1 MSVMH
6 ENKGFGLLVMGFGFS
21 ILVCHLILT
30 VFFDTPMNFNGQL
43 RGKMESVV
51 IEVGFLAVWVAFGAV
66 WLFVSGKIFP
76 GPQRYWR
83 LDLVDDNWVLRQR
96 GLPWVLCRVS
106 PREIEGLAVDR
117 LGRVVAETT
126 AGKRRTITGP
136 MSPFESAWAVRAL
149 SGLLGQSSGAGRI
162 ADSSIYASAPTV
174 DPAASTG
181 STLKYRLSRSDRPWR
196 AALGCLA
203 VTMFWNG
210 FTWIFVG
217 LQLIGFD
224 PRWAGLKGWLFL
236 TRMARGLAVT
246 AIDKPG

>member
-21 ILVCHLILT
+21 ILVYHLILT

-117 LGRVVAETT
+117 VGRVVAETT
-126 AGKRRTITGP
+126 AGKYRTITGP
-136 MSPFESAWAVRAL
+136 MAPFESDWVVRAL
-149 SGLLGQSSGAGRI
+149 SGVLGKSSGAGHS
-162 ADSSIYASAPTV
+162 ANSSIYECAPAV
-174 DPAASTG
+174 DVRS
-181 STLKYRLSRSDRPWR
+181 SSRSS
-196 AALGCLA
+196 
-203 VTMFWNG
+203 
-210 FTWIFVG
+210 
-217 LQLIGFD
+217 
-224 PRWAGLKGWLFL
+224 PR
-236 TRMARGLAVT
+236 
-246 AIDKPG
+246 